1 MARLAA
7 ELQTFLDLPAAQ
19 RRLGPFVLVRP
30 LGKGGFAPVWL
41 AEETYGETKLRTA
54 AIKLFHYDRAATSG
68 VRSGLDALGTQ
79 LGATASRDNILEE
92 ARALCRVEHPNIVRF
107 YALPTDEARG
117 VVGLAMEYVA
127 GTSLDE
133 RLAHAAPSP
142 RAGQGEPGEP
152 NVRARAQLPTRD
164 VLAIGIAVASA
175 LAAVHQS
182 GLVHRDVKPANVIDA
197 GGVYKLIDF
206 GIASAEQARRPRA
219 PAQREERAPIVLG
232 DIPIEG
238 ASDSALE
245 ELGHQASGPVFA
257 SGTLGYIAPECMP
270 PRAEPATA
278 ASDLYGLGA
287 LLFEC
292 VCGLLPAA
300 AREPGVLSA
309 PVLTGEEPAPSLRA
323 LSPDTPEPL
332 VALVDRLLAPD
343 PRARP
348 RSAEQVARELE
359 RVRQLIKGRARALP
373 SEEIGPFR
381 GLGRFEE
388 SDRDVYF
395 GRSAEIAAAI
405 ELLRGRGVVALI
417 GPSGSGKSSLG
428 RAGLLP
434 AIADG
439 ALGAWPKAWDCVVI
453 SPGADPMAALG
464 AALAPL
470 LELSPEAVA
479 AHDAASLLGL
489 VVERAQASGRGVAM
503 MIDQLEELATVT
515 PPAARGRLVE
525 LLVRLGEQPLAGVR
539 AVVAARRDLL
549 DPLLALGDDLG
560 RLLTRGSMLVSPM
573 TDAQWSDAL
582 DQALSAYGYAFESE
596 AFRAALIA
604 ELRQTISAMPLVQFA
619 LTQLWEQR
627 DREGHRLTRAG
638 HEAIGG
644 IRGAL
649 DRHAEA
655 TLARAET
662 KLAFAHAVARDVL
675 LSLTTAQGTRVTRS
689 PVELARA
696 AGPRAA
702 ELVALFEEAR
712 LITRE
717 PEGCTLAHEAL
728 LTQWERLRT
737 WVAEARDDRVLAEE
751 IERDAATWAR
761 ARSGEL
767 LWRKGRLAVAAELHR
782 RGVVRLSDLAT
793 EFVETASRTERRA
806 QRRVYLVG
814 GTLLVGTSAAIV
826 ALLVANVRESHNA
839 AVRQE
844 AERARTELD
853 ACLARVTRLDND
865 KQAIDYEKQVCEG
878 SVRSFEQSRDRAD
891 ERLLLLETD
900 VQLTDH
906 CRRLKD
912 EARTRHDGPT
922 PGGAPHAND
931 K

>member
-19 RRLGPFVLVRP
+19 RRIGPFVLVRP

-54 AIKLFHYDRAATSG
+54 AIKLFHYDRAAISG
-68 VRSGLDALGTQ
+68 ARSSLGTP
-79 LGATASRDNILEE
+79 LGATVSRDNILEE

-133 RLAHAAPSP
+133 RLAVTAPLSAGAAGA
-142 RAGQGEPGEP
+142 AGASGAS
-152 NVRARAQLPTRD
+152 ARAQLPTRE

-206 GIASAEQARRPRA
+206 GIASAEQARRPHVSQA
-219 PAQREERAPIVLG
+219 PAPLVLG

-238 ASDSALE
+238 ASESALA
-245 ELGHQASGPVFA
+245 ELGHAASGPVFA

-300 AREPGVLSA
+300 AGGRREPGVLSG
-309 PVLTGEEPAPSLRA
+309 PVLIGEEAAPSLRTVA
-323 LSPDTPEPL
+323 PEAPEPL

-373 SEEIGPFR
+373 SEELGPFR

-395 GRSAEIAAAI
+395 GRSAEVAAAI

-428 RAGLLP
+428 RAGVLP

-453 SPGADPMAALG
+453 SPGVEPMAALG

-479 AHDAASLLGL
+479 AHDAASLLG
-489 VVERAQASGRGVAM
+489 VIVERAQASGRGLVL

-515 PPAARGRLVE
+515 APAARGRVVE

-560 RLLTRGSMLVSPM
+560 RVLTRGSMLVSPM

-582 DQALSAYGYAFESE
+582 DQALSAYDYAFEDE
-596 AFRAALIA
+596 AFRAELIA

-627 DREGHRLTRAG
+627 DRTHHRLTRAG

-655 TLARAET
+655 TLARAGT
-662 KLAFAHAVARDVL
+662 RLAFAHAVARDVL
-675 LSLTTAQGTRVTRS
+675 LALTTAQGTRVTRS
-689 PVELARA
+689 PEELLRD

-751 IERDAATWAR
+751 IERDAAIWAR
-761 ARSGEL
+761 TRSGEL
-767 LWRKGRLAVAAELHR
+767 LWRKGRLAVAAELQR
-782 RGVVRLSDLAT
+782 RGGVRLTDLAT
-793 EFVETASRTERRA
+793 EFVEAASRTEQRT
-806 QRRVYLVG
+806 QRRVYFVG
-814 GTLLVGTSAAIV
+814 GTLLVATSAAVV
-826 ALLVANVRESHNA
+826 ALLVANVREGRNT

-844 AERARTELD
+844 AGRARSELD

-865 KQAIDYEKQVCEG
+865 KQTIDYEKQVCEG

-900 VQLTDH
+900 VQLIDH
-906 CRRLKD
+906 CRKLKAD
-912 EARTRHDGPT
+912 ARTRRDGPT
-922 PGGAPHAND
+922 TGE

>member
-19 RRLGPFVLVRP
+19 RRIGPFVLVRP

-54 AIKLFHYDRAATSG
+54 AIKLFHFDRAAPSG
-68 VRSGLDALGTQ
+68 ARSSLGTP
-79 LGATASRDNILEE
+79 LGGSVSRDNILEE

-133 RLAHAAPSP
+133 RLAVTAPIP
-142 RAGQGEPGEP
+142 PG
-152 NVRARAQLPTRD
+152 ASGGSGRAQLPTRE

-206 GIASAEQARRPRA
+206 GIASAEQARRPPVSQA
-219 PAQREERAPIVLG
+219 PVPLVLG

-238 ASDSALE
+238 ASDSVRE
-245 ELGHQASGPVFA
+245 ELGHATSGPVFA

-300 AREPGVLSA
+300 AKEPGVLSGS
-309 PVLTGEEPAPSLRA
+309 VLTGEEAAPSLRTMAPEAPEA
-323 LSPDTPEPL
+323 LVT
-332 VALVDRLLAPD
+332 LVDRLLAPD
-343 PRARP
+343 PHARP

-373 SEEIGPFR
+373 SEELGPFR

-395 GRSAEIAAAI
+395 GRSAEVAAAI

-428 RAGLLP
+428 RAGVLP

-453 SPGADPMAALG
+453 SPGVDPMAALG

-470 LELSPEAVA
+470 LELAPEAIA
-479 AHDAASLLGL
+479 AHDATSLLG
-489 VVERAQASGRGVAM
+489 VIVERAQASGRGVAM

-515 PPAARGRLVE
+515 PPAARGRVVE

-582 DQALSAYGYAFESE
+582 DQALSAYGYAFEDE
-596 AFRAALIA
+596 AFRAELIA

-627 DREGHRLTRAG
+627 DRANHRLTRKG

-655 TLARAET
+655 TLARAGT
-662 KLAFAHAVARDVL
+662 RLAFAHAVARDVL
-675 LSLTTAQGTRVTRS
+675 LALTTAQGTRVTRS
-689 PVELARA
+689 ADELLLD

-702 ELVALFEEAR
+702 ELVTLFEEAR

-761 ARSGEL
+761 TRSAEL
-767 LWRKGRLAVAAELHR
+767 LWRKGRLAVAAELLR
-782 RGVVRLSDLAT
+782 RGGVRLSDLAT
-793 EFVETASRTERRA
+793 EFVETASRTEQRA
-806 QRRVYLVG
+806 QRRVYFVG
-814 GTLLVGTSAAIV
+814 GTLLVATSAAVV
-826 ALLVANVRESHNA
+826 ALLVANVREAHNT
-839 AVRQE
+839 AVREE
-844 AERARTELD
+844 AGRARKELD
-853 ACLARVTRLDND
+853 ACLARATRLDGD
-865 KQAIDYEKQVCEG
+865 RQTVDYEKQVCEG

-891 ERLLLLETD
+891 ERLLLLESD
-900 VQLTDH
+900 AQLTEH
-906 CRRLKD
+906 CRTLKK
-912 EARTRHDGPT
+912 EARTRRDGPT
-922 PGGAPHAND
+922 VGD

>member
-19 RRLGPFVLVRP
+19 RRIGPFVLVRP

-54 AIKLFHYDRAATSG
+54 AIKLFHYDRAAVSG
-68 VRSGLDALGTQ
+68 ARSSLGAAGTHATP
-79 LGATASRDNILEE
+79 LGATVSRDNILEE

-133 RLAHAAPSP
+133 RLAVTTPAP
-142 RAGQGEPGEP
+142 AG
-152 NVRARAQLPTRD
+152 VSARAQLPTRE

-206 GIASAEQARRPRA
+206 GIASAEQARRPRVSQA
-219 PAQREERAPIVLG
+219 PAPLVLG

-238 ASDSALE
+238 ASESVRE
-245 ELGHQASGPVFA
+245 ELGQATSGPVFA

-270 PRAEPATA
+270 PRGEPAAA

-300 AREPGVLSA
+300 AGQAGVLSG
-309 PVLTGEEPAPSLRA
+309 PVLSGDTPAPSLRTMA
-323 LSPDTPEPL
+323 PDAPEPL

-359 RVRQLIKGRARALP
+359 RVRQLIKGRARELP
-373 SEEIGPFR
+373 SEEVGPFR

-395 GRSAEIAAAI
+395 GRSAEVAAAI

-428 RAGLLP
+428 RAGVLP

-439 ALGAWPKAWDCVVI
+439 ALGAWPKAWDCVVV
-453 SPGADPMAALG
+453 SPGVDPMGALG
-464 AALAPL
+464 VALAPL
-470 LELSPEAVA
+470 LELSPEAIA
-479 AHDAASLLGL
+479 AHDATSLLG
-489 VVERAQASGRGVAM
+489 VIVERAQASGRGVAV

-582 DQALSAYGYAFESE
+582 DQALSAYGYAFEDE
-596 AFRAALIA
+596 AFRGELIA

-627 DREGHRLTRAG
+627 DRTHHRLTRAG

-655 TLARAET
+655 TLARAGT
-662 KLAFAHAVARDVL
+662 KLAFAHAVARDAL
-675 LSLTTAQGTRVTRS
+675 LALTTAQGTRVTRS
-689 PVELARA
+689 PEELLRD

-737 WVAEARDDRVLAEE
+737 WVAEAREDRVLAEE
-751 IERDAATWAR
+751 IERDAAIWAR
-761 ARSGEL
+761 SRSVEL
-767 LWRKGRLAVAAELHR
+767 LWRKGRLAVAAELLR
-782 RGVVRLSDLAT
+782 RGGVRLTDLAT
-793 EFVETASRTERRA
+793 EFVEAASRTEQRT
-806 QRRVYLVG
+806 QRRVYFVG
-814 GTLLVGTSAAIV
+814 GTLLVATSAAVV
-826 ALLVANVRESHNA
+826 ALLVANVREGHNT
-839 AVRQE
+839 AVREE
-844 AERARTELD
+844 AGRARKELD

-865 KQAIDYEKQVCEG
+865 KQTVDYEKQVCEG

-906 CRRLKD
+906 CRKLKA
-912 EARTRHDGPT
+912 EARTRRDGPT
-922 PGGAPHAND
+922 TGE